1 MEDDPLFIDSDNL
14 NYAYIENSPCID
26 SGNPD
31 LLDSDNTISDIGA
44 VVYNQSAECSLL
56 GDVNNDD
63 IINVLDVVGI
73 VNFILFSSE
82 EMLECS
88 DANEDGTI
96 DIVDVVS
103 IINLI
108 LNI

>member
-1 MEDDPLFIDSDNL
+1 MEDDPLFIDSNNL

-31 LLDSDNTISDIGA
+31 LLDLDNTISDIGA
-44 VVYNQSAECSLL
+44 IVYNQFAECSLL
-56 GDVNNDD
+56 GDVNNDN
-63 IINVLDVVGI
+63 IINVLDVVEI

-82 EMLECS
+82 EILECS
-88 DANEDGTI
+88 DVNEDGTI
-96 DIVDVVS
+96 NIVDVVN